1 MRRLIHLVVWCWSI
15 GQFMKD
21 GERPVL
27 YVCIYLPSVK
37 ARATFWWSHN
47 AINGRSTN
55 QFRRIRIHSS
65 SWFRSTPSSES
76 RIWIQICRLLRNEHQ
91 SYMFVYSPSSY
102 VRLFRARSISIYIS
116 LSHPSQI
123 SNGSLDHTY
132 HLPLPSRLRE
142 NQRES
147 DLSGLKQIAGCV
159 KVKGRGYLQ
168 EIGTRMP
175 IRPRQSR
182 QMHEVEKLDRRM

>member
-1 MRRLIHLVVWCWSI
+1 
-15 GQFMKD
+15 
-21 GERPVL
+21 
-27 YVCIYLPSVK
+27 
-37 ARATFWWSHN
+37 
-47 AINGRSTN
+47 
-55 QFRRIRIHSS
+55 
-65 SWFRSTPSSES
+65 
-76 RIWIQICRLLRNEHQ
+76 
-91 SYMFVYSPSSY
+91 MFVYSPSSY

-159 KVKGRGYLQ
+159 KGAWILAGDWNTYADPTEAVQ
-168 EIGTRMP
+168 ANA
-175 IRPRQSR
+175 
-182 QMHEVEKLDRRM
+182 